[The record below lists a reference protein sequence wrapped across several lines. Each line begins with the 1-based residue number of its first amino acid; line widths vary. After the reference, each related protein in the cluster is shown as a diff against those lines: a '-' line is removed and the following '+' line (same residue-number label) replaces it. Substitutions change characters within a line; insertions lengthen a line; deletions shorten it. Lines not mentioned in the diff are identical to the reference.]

1 MFALLFTFHHRTG
14 SSASAKPALPKMLRS
29 ALPVSS
35 ADLLSALTPRKAGTW
50 WSKMKENTSRYVSAI
65 ITARRENET
74 SSYDAKTP
82 TSDRVC
88 LPRLLQRCGGKMQ
101 HRRSTFAKEEREN
114 LQTKRLESLDNKNK
128 KFRTEKTHWPNSPT
142 YPSMPWIHPFAR
154 LHNSNTTC
162 TVFCDSMNWNAF
174 VTNSTCRK
182 RANRNPGSRPQ
193 RCKIINCK
201 QATFHQTCKT
211 CKNCTTPSFSS
222 RLSQE
227 NTSPWQPEHFV
238 IDHLCS
244 RAASK
249 QPSALESLHKRW
261 WWYNFLESVENA

>member
-1 MFALLFTFHHRTG
+1 M
-14 SSASAKPALPKMLRS
+14 
-29 ALPVSS
+29 
-35 ADLLSALTPRKAGTW
+35 
-50 WSKMKENTSRYVSAI
+50 SAI

-101 HRRSTFAKEEREN
+101 HHRSTFATEERGR
-114 LQTKRLESLDNKNK
+114 LQTKRLEPLDNKNK
-128 KFRTEKTHWPNSPT
+128 KSERRRPT
-142 YPSMPWIHPFAR
+142 GRIVQHILRPPCAQFIR
-154 LHNSNTTC
+154 LQNYIVVKC
-162 TVFCDSMNWNAF
+162 TVFCDGMNCNAF

-182 RANRNPGSRPQ
+182 RADKNGKCLASGKCSVENATAAMPWPNAQWKMPPGSRTQ
-193 RCKIINCK
+193 RCEIINCK
-201 QATFHQTCKT
+201 QATFHQTRKT

-227 NTSPWQPEHFV
+227 NKSPWQPEHFV

-249 QPSALESLHKRW
+249 QP
-261 WWYNFLESVENA
+261 